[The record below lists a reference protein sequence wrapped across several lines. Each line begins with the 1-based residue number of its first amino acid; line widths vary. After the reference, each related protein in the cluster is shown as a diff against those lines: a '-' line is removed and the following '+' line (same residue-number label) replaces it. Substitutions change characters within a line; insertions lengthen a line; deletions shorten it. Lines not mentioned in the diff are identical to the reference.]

1 MKKQQISQLS
11 PEEALDEATVFAL
24 DRKLQAARNAQVQ
37 ADKRLKAVFV
47 ELESLCID
55 PSEITTSAESAATL
69 EEAITR
75 YARNG
80 EFSRSGIMREL
91 RAAYG
96 SRND

>member
-55 PSEITTSAESAATL
+55 PSEITTSAENAATL

-80 EFSRSGIMREL
+80 EFSRSGIMRKI

-96 SRND
+96 HETG